1 MKKTLFYILSV
12 MLLFSM
18 FSCNDDENIDTV
30 DKETLAINEW
40 ITENMELYYFWNN
53 QMPTIDYEKES
64 DPIAYF
70 KKLLNDDDRWSWIT
84 DDYASLAAEFEGT
97 PVTMGYDPSFYP
109 YGSGKEVLMVVN
121 YVYPES
127 AASKAGLERGDIILS
142 INNTM
147 MDTSNYYDLYS
158 GSSYSVQLGS
168 LSNNTLSLTGESINL
183 TAEVTTTDPAIY
195 NNVFEVNGKKIGYL
209 VYVEFVAGTNDGFLT
224 ELDNIFDNFKSEG
237 ISDLIIDLRY
247 NPGGEIDASTYLAS
261 EIAPTSVVT
270 GEKVMVNMEYNTE
283 LQAFLEDNK
292 NDYPGYLSYT
302 FSNNSSNINMS
313 RVYFLTGSRTAS
325 ASELLITG
333 LEPYM
338 EVIKIGESTHGKYT
352 GAWVLPDDNEEWA
365 MIPIVMKYAN
375 INGYTDFINGLSPNY
390 NIKDEV
396 IDAPAFG
403 DFSDPLMAK
412 AINLIAGTNY
422 STTSTELKSQHSLEK
437 IEPREM
443 EKRQNLFV
451 PINRK
456 PIK

>member
-1 MKKTLFYILSV
+1 
-12 MLLFSM
+12 M
-18 FSCNDDENIDTV
+18 FTSCEKDDNTKATV
-30 DKETLAINEW
+30 DEETLAINHW
-40 ITENMELYYFWNN
+40 IKGNMENYYFWNDY
-53 QMPTIDYEKES
+53 MPTDIDVEQES
-64 DPIAYF
+64 DPIDYF
-70 KKLLNDDDRWSWIT
+70 DKLLYTTLDRWSWIT
-84 DDYASLAAEFEGT
+84 DDYASLAAVFNGT
-97 PVTMGYDPSFYP
+97 PVTMGYDPSFYL
-109 YGSGKEVLMVVN
+109 YGSGEEVLMVVN

-127 AASKAGLERGDIILS
+127 AAAKAGLERGDIILS

-158 GSSYSVQLGS
+158 GSSYSVQLGA
-168 LSNNTLSLTGESINL
+168 LSNNSLSLTGESIDL
-183 TAEVTTTDPAIY
+183 TAEVTSTDPAIF
-195 NNVFEVNGKKIGYL
+195 NHVFEVNGKKIGYL

-224 ELDNIFDNFKSEG
+224 ELDNIFNNFKSEG

-352 GAWVLPDDNEEWA
+352 GAWVIPDDNDEWA
-365 MIPIVMKYAN
+365 MIPIVMKYSN
-375 INGYTDFINGLSPNY
+375 INGYTDFVNGLSPNY
-390 NIKDEV
+390 SIEDVV

-403 DFSDPLMAK
+403 DFSDPMLAK
-412 AINLIAGTNY
+412 AIDLIAGTNY
-422 STTSTELKSQHSLEK
+422 STTSIKVKSSQQSFGK
-437 IEPREM
+437 IEPREI

-451 PINRK
+451 PIKQRPVK
-456 PIK
+456 